1 MERRAGKPVNR
12 VRTPR
17 VLPVPPSSAVRQ
29 APDSALGL
37 FHAACRRSVWLIYH
51 REEVSDRIPRPF
63 YFSGMASGAIRAVK
77 FMAAPGIGF
86 VEAVELIQA
95 HRGGSEYT
103 AQVVLGN
110 AIASCK
116 HPLVVEPGYE
126 VMLIE
131 DKRFNRDALLAYLNR
146 HYPAVAKPKQAPK
159 QAPKRKEQKK
169 QNRAKEAVGKLWP
182 NGVPSPENLP
192 NKALCNEVLAW
203 LRKDCIERKLPMVRI
218 SNRTILR
225 AADRA

>member
-1 MERRAGKPVNR
+1 
-12 VRTPR
+12 
-17 VLPVPPSSAVRQ
+17 
-29 APDSALGL
+29 
-37 FHAACRRSVWLIYH
+37 
-51 REEVSDRIPRPF
+51 
-63 YFSGMASGAIRAVK
+63 MASGAIRAVK

-218 SNRTILR
+218 SDRTILR

>member
-1 MERRAGKPVNR
+1 
-12 VRTPR
+12 
-17 VLPVPPSSAVRQ
+17 VPGVA
-29 APDSALGL
+29 
-37 FHAACRRSVWLIYH
+37 
-51 REEVSDRIPRPF
+51 F
-63 YFSGMASGAIRAVK
+63 YGGGAVK
-77 FMAAPGIGF
+77 SMAAPGIGF

-95 HRGGSEYT
+95 HRGGSEYM

-110 AIASCK
+110 AIASCE

-159 QAPKRKEQKK
+159 RKERNK

-182 NGVPSPENLP
+182 NGVPSPEDLP

-203 LRKDCIERKLPMVRI
+203 LRKDCTERKLPMVRI
-218 SNRTILR
+218 SDRTILR